1 MQEGCCAS
9 YYFFPYKKASTT
21 KLAAPHQYSA
31 HTSLGACLDPPLQD
45 KTNTK
50 ESITKTL
57 ALGRERLNSI
67 TKSTIILTIDTKSH
81 NWLRKMDGLLCKKW
95 TFTFKG
101 YDVSFETNTDLEMD
115 SEDNKCVLDVDP
127 EEFLDS
133 RAADHVDRFDWEI
146 MYGISTCMPPRNSL
160 SHPIISYI
168 SAGVHMN
175 IGDTVALNDTEHV
188 ILLPMWYGI
197 QEYKQTTASMDCCEP
212 SQQEMYRSPATQQ
225 DCGERDGTFRLAH
238 GAGSTGMERIGTS
251 DILEEGGIMP

>member
-81 NWLRKMDGLLCKKW
+81 NWLRKMDEYRFGNGLPSLQPGR
-95 TFTFKG
+95 KG
-101 YDVSFETNTDLEMD
+101 PTD